1 MALMYIP
8 GRGFTY
14 LIEFGERG
22 HERYLPEV
30 QAIDHY
36 EIPDS
41 DGYDGKAYVQIAMR
55 PNLGEPT
62 LHASVDGLAYRA
74 RRMLFLWS
82 AWLLGAGNPSWVME
96 VYSLQNV
103 ICWFVLAAILQRW
116 FPPDNWEN
124 VLRWGFVL
132 FSFGLVFSARSAL
145 LDGPSLLLIA
155 VAMVLIE
162 SRRPWLAT
170 AVLGVSGLGKETNV
184 LAGLALQTPRGFSVR
199 GYLAFACRV
208 GLVVLPLLLW
218 VGCITLWIGNGKD
231 PGARN
236 FALPFHGFLSK
247 LKLDVSELGHE
258 RYHFTSV
265 AKFDFLVLLG
275 LASQFLFFVLR
286 PDRGS
291 PWWRLGIGYG
301 ILMVFLGSGVWEG
314 YPTAASRVLLPMA
327 LAFNVLVPRG
337 RGWLM
342 VLLAGNLGVISTFD
356 LFRLPPRASMS
367 VSGPAYLRHN
377 MTSGKDVSV
386 AFTSAN
392 WRGAE
397 RSTFDYWRWSQGNCE
412 IEVFNPQPFPIRAE
426 IHMVLRTLVVHK
438 ITILFGDAPIWSG
451 DLQRSKGQKVSLNDL
466 VVKPGKNVFVFR
478 TQGPLGFNAQ
488 QQPIDFGVWNAVL
501 VLDGK
506 L

>member
-1 MALMYIP
+1 MYIP

-14 LIEFGERG
+14 LIEFGEKGR
-22 HERYLPEV
+22 ERYLPEV
-30 QAIDHY
+30 RAIDHY

-55 PNLGEPT
+55 PNLGDPT

-82 AWLLGAGNPSWVME
+82 AWLLGAGKPSWVME

-103 ICWFVLAAILQRW
+103 ICWLVLAAILLRW
-116 FPPDNWEN
+116 FPPDSWEN

-132 FSFGLVFSARSAL
+132 FSFGLVFSVRSSL

-155 VAMVLIE
+155 VAMALIG
-162 SRRPWLAT
+162 SRRPWLAA
-170 AVLGVSGLGKETNV
+170 AVLGVSGLGKDTNV
-184 LAGLALQTPRGFSVR
+184 LGGLALELPRYFTVR
-199 GYLAFACRV
+199 GYLAFACRLA
-208 GLVVLPLLLW
+208 LVVLPLLLW

-236 FALPFHGFLSK
+236 FAPPFHGFIGK
-247 LKLDVSELGHE
+247 LKLVVSELGHE
-258 RYHFTSV
+258 RYPFSSV

-275 LASQFLFFVLR
+275 IASQFLFFVLR
-286 PDRGS
+286 PDRGN
-291 PWWRLGIGYG
+291 PWWRLGIGYAF
-301 ILMVFLGSGVWEG
+301 LMVFLGSGVWEG

-337 RGWLM
+337 RGWLV
-342 VLLAGNLGVISTFD
+342 VLLAGNMGVISSFN
-356 LFRLPPRASMS
+356 LLRPPPRASMS
-367 VSGPAYLRHN
+367 VDGPAYLKRN
-377 MTSGKDVSV
+377 MGSGKDVSV
-386 AFTSAN
+386 VFSGDS

-397 RSTFDYWRWSQGNCE
+397 RSTFDYWRWSEGDCE
-412 IEVFNPQPFPIRAE
+412 IDLFNPQPFPIRAE

-438 ITILFGDAPIWSG
+438 ITIIFGDAPVWSG
-451 DLQRSKGQKVSLNDL
+451 DLQRSRGEKVALNNL
-466 VVKPGKNVFVFR
+466 IIKPGRNVFLFR
-478 TQGPLGFNAQ
+478 TQGPSALDAHK
-488 QQPIDFGVWNAVL
+488 QPIDFGVWNAVL
-501 VLDGK
+501 ILDGK